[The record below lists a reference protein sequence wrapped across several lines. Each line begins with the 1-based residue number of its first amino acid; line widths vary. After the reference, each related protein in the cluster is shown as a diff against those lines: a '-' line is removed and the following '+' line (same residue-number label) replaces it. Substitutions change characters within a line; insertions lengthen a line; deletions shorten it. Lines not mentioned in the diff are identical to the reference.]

1 MGRSLPEL
9 DSLKSVPKNIHSV
22 LSLTYLREVND
33 KILSAKGGRKLYF
46 FLLRL
51 AKLRKVPL
59 AGKVSQVTL
68 FWASCDK

>member
-1 MGRSLPEL
+1 MGRSLPKL
-9 DSLKSVPKNIHSV
+9 DSLKSVPKNVHSV

-33 KILSAKGGRKLYF
+33 KTLSAKGGRKLYF
-46 FLLRL
+46 SLLKL
-51 AKLRKVPL
+51 AKRRRVPL